1 MFRADN
7 ERKLSILIF
16 FLNLFV
22 PSLSLD
28 KQMCGVRCYLISS
41 WWWLATINFVNV
53 SPLLPSPCI
62 QISNP
67 DDPLIYA
74 RLHQHRQLVDQIFI
88 DFSTDFTFST
98 SSLAR
103 HVAGLGFFLCWL
115 CHYKFVQIFSL
126 NVKYFLSTKP
136 FKASLLR
143 RFVNNVLHSSSVQG
157 CLLVYLRVS
166 VSLWTPSRILL
177 LSDQPCTKF
186 GRTVLNSD
194 PNW

>member
-1 MFRADN
+1 MLFDLILMMIGN
-7 ERKLSILIF
+7 NQFCQRKPPFALALYSNKQPRWSPYLCPVTSASAARGSNIYWF
-16 FLNLFV
+16 FN
-22 PSLSLD
+22 
-28 KQMCGVRCYLISS
+28 
-41 WWWLATINFVNV
+41 W
-53 SPLLPSPCI
+53 
-62 QISNP
+62 
-67 DDPLIYA
+67 
-74 RLHQHRQLVDQIFI
+74 
-88 DFSTDFTFST
+88 FTSST

-103 HVAGLGFFLCWL
+103 HVAGLGFFLCWF

>member
-1 MFRADN
+1 MLFDLILMMIGN
-7 ERKLSILIF
+7 NQFCQRKPPFALALYS
-16 FLNLFV
+16 N
-22 PSLSLD
+22 
-28 KQMCGVRCYLISS
+28 KQPRWSPYLCP
-41 WWWLATINFVNV
+41 V
-53 SPLLPSPCI
+53 
-62 QISNP
+62 
-67 DDPLIYA
+67 
-74 RLHQHRQLVDQIFI
+74 HQHRQLVDQIFI
-88 DFSTDFTFST
+88 DFSTDFTSST

-103 HVAGLGFFLCWL
+103 HVAGLGFFLCWF

-166 VSLWTPSRILL
+166 VSLWTLSRILL